1 MIWYG
6 APKNARIV
14 RLQEISLKDLEHI
27 HNGELKYMKLGLR
40 NVADMAWREMV
51 RRAGGL
57 G

>member
-6 APKNARIV
+6 APRNV
-14 RLQEISLKDLEHI
+14 RVIRLNEISLKDLERI
-27 HNGELKYMKLGLR
+27 HKAELKYMKLGLR
-40 NVADMAWREMV
+40 NVADMAWREIV

>member
-27 HNGELKYMKLGLR
+27 HNSELKYMKRGLR
-40 NVADMAWREMV
+40 NIADIAWREMV
-51 RRAGGL
+51 RRAGGME
-57 G
+57 

>member
-14 RLQEISLKDLEHI
+14 RLREISLKDLDHI
-27 HNGELKYMKLGLR
+27 HNSELKYMKLGLR
-40 NVADMAWREMV
+40 NVADIAWREISCRM
-51 RRAGGL
+51 GGL